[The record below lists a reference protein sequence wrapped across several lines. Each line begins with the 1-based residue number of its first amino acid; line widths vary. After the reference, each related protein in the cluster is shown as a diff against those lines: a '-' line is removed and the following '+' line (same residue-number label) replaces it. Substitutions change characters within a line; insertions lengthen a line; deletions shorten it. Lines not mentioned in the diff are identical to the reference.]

1 MLFQFTHNN
10 QGVTVKYTSIILSLI
25 ILLLVSLTTTFSQ
38 TLKIGYVNSS
48 KILQEFPEA
57 QDAQKRID
65 AFQLRIQDSLDIF
78 QKQYQERM
86 KEYQQKEGMMTD
98 QAKKNAQQELV
109 MLEQQFGE
117 FRERKLSR
125 DGELAIFTA
134 KLLDPIKDK
143 VLKIIAQVAKD
154 EKLTFV
160 FDKTEAIQILLYG
173 ESKYD
178 YTNLIIDR
186 LKRGKVS
193 GN

>member
-1 MLFQFTHNN
+1 
-10 QGVTVKYTSIILSLI
+10 
-25 ILLLVSLTTTFSQ
+25 
-38 TLKIGYVNSS
+38 VNSS

-57 QDAQKRID
+57 QDAQKKID
-65 AFQLRIQDSLDIF
+65 GFQQRIQDSLEIF
-78 QKQYQERM
+78 NKDYQDRL

-98 QAKKNAQQELV
+98 VSKKAAQQDLI
-109 MLEQQFGE
+109 MLEQRYGD

-125 DGELAIFTA
+125 DGELAQYTA

-173 ESKYD
+173 DLKYD